1 MDLDSHLCYTT
12 FIPLNISR
20 DYKSISFSYLQLLVS
35 VSLCSEHKK
44 FKITSFHPSHEQTL
58 LLQHLEV
65 FSTLDSVV
73 LSSQSQHMH
82 STTAC
87 SCWVTP

>member
-12 FIPLNISR
+12 FIPLNISVTTKAFLSHI
-20 DYKSISFSYLQLLVS
+20 YNCQ
-35 VSLCSEHKK
+35 SLRVLNTNLE
-44 FKITSFHPSHEQTL
+44 ITSSHPKHEQTL
-58 LLQHLEV
+58 LLQHFEV
-65 FSTLDSVV
+65 FSTLDDSVV

-87 SCWVTP
+87 SCWVTS